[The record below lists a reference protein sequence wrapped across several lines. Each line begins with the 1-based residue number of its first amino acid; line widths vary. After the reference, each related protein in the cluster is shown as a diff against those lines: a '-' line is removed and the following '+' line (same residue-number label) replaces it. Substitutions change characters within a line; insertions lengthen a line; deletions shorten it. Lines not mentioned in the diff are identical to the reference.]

1 MTQVHLALTLHNFSS
16 LALAVGTPVLPVQL
30 QQPSP
35 YHCPPLVSSSQKE
48 EEKQGETLC
57 ALCALELDVILRST
71 ALIVCL
77 FIRTRCD
84 TALNGSHCV
93 LVH

>member
-1 MTQVHLALTLHNFSS
+1 MCQVHLALTFLNVWPV
-16 LALAVGTPVLPVQL
+16 ALAVGTPVLPVQL

-57 ALCALELDVILRST
+57 ACFLELDVILRLT
-71 ALIVCL
+71 EVWEV
-77 FIRTRCD
+77 D
-84 TALNGSHCV
+84 TLLNE
-93 LVH
+93 